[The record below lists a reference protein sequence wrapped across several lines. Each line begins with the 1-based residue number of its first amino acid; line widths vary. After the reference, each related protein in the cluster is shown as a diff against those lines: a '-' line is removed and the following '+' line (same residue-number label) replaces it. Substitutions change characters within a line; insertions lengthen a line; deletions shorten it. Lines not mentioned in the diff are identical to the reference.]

1 MKLMIRVR
9 YKPWIIEVTTPCRL
23 LINIGTEQG
32 PECVDGFR
40 LRLRTR
46 TLVRRRKRYGGRENF
61 HFVVRK

>member
-1 MKLMIRVR
+1 MVYSMVIKKYQFADLTSLKYLVGMH
-9 YKPWIIEVTTPCRL
+9 
-23 LINIGTEQG
+23 TEQG

-46 TLVRRRKRYGGRENF
+46 TLVRRRNRYGERENF